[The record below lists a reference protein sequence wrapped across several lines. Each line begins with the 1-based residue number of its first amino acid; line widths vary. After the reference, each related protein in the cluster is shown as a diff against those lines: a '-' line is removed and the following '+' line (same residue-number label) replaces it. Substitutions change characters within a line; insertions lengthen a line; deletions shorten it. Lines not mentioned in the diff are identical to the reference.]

1 MGKKIVL
8 VSLNQFNLPQN
19 KLQLRDKNENASG
32 FGSRVQATGEK
43 ADKCNYFCVE
53 FLNFASETICVWQK
67 ECESVF

>member
-32 FGSRVQATGEK
+32 FGSRVLRQQGRRLI
-43 ADKCNYFCVE
+43 NV
-53 FLNFASETICVWQK
+53 TI
-67 ECESVF
+67 SV